1 MLKER
6 GYARWTGIIT
16 PYKMQKE
23 MLRKEFTKRQFDRFQ
38 IDTVDAYQGKEKG
51 ITILSCVR
59 ANSTQGN
66 IGFLINPQRMN
77 VALTRA
83 IESLVILAHCQ
94 SLQVR
99 LSMHGKY
106 RKNISVTVFLT
117 KHFQWYIFYKVLSG
131 GHSLWSLAPSNKY
144 VFIELAPFKDFCND
158 ASLVATVFKRKK
170 ALCAFQMDK
179 LE

>member
-1 MLKER
+1 
-6 GYARWTGIIT
+6 
-16 PYKMQKE
+16 MQKE

-59 ANSTQGN
+59 ANSAQGN

-99 LSMHGKY
+99 LSMRGKNG
-106 RKNISVTVFLT
+106 KNISFTVCFDEAFPVLRFL
-117 KHFQWYIFYKVLSG
+117 KCY
-131 GHSLWSLAPSNKY
+131 
-144 VFIELAPFKDFCND
+144 
-158 ASLVATVFKRKK
+158 LVHTACDR
-170 ALCAFQMDK
+170 
-179 LE
+179 